1 MFIQHWQCR
10 SLNQNQIKFM
20 QIVFKSCTH
29 TFKLSA
35 IVFSHVKHLVSIG
48 LLVCLAF
55 FFNENLDAKQ
65 EFANDFLHVFCLI
78 KGWLHLSFGHTS
90 NTERESRPTSYIQGS
105 WNHAITNPGIEV
117 PPYQKTLKQTKLT
130 YYCSTESPLMGWAF
144 ERDNFPINNAA
155 IFHQTQHYNF
165 CSKRI
170 VTTLWIHLQI
180 SNVQNGSLVYT

>member
-1 MFIQHWQCR
+1 
-10 SLNQNQIKFM
+10 M
-20 QIVFKSCTH
+20 QIIKPKPNKIHANCFQIMHTHSSCP
-29 TFKLSA
+29 
-35 IVFSHVKHLVSIG
+35 
-48 LLVCLAF
+48 LLCFPTSSTWLASGCWYVLR

-180 SNVQNGSLVYT
+180 SSVQNGSLVYT